1 MALAA
6 LVAMLAALVACA
18 ALLRPAAAGAATA
31 TQAAPPLL
39 DVAFGDDAAF
49 NISVAGENW
58 VGSAPIRAFAAGEWQ
73 KLTHTGTTRSS
84 GSDVLGEFSCV
95 NVSWVTGGGL
105 VLHTSLKTY
114 AGLDMSIFVQHVP
127 GGATGTNASNPVL
140 PGGLRV
146 MDPGNYDPVVAFPA
160 LSGGQLEQLG
170 FVTWQSRMINVELGV
185 NVTQVRSLLSN
196 ERASAP
202 LFSCCNVPCV
212 AVPSL
217 SWQSIV
223 FRACESKKLPPF
235 LRRAGASGRQRAA
248 DHGPR
253 PSRSLHQRPRGAVR
267 RRFQQPGGAGTRC
280 FSAVFI
286 KITIICQDWLGTHM
300 RKSCSPRAFLQVAPM
315 DNFKSAVHH
324 VQQRGGGGGGAAAAV
339 WETGISSEVTELPA
353 GFEHR
358 TMLVAGKGITATM
371 DAWGTALR
379 KAYGTN
385 HSAVFDRNIEYLSY
399 WTDNGAYYSVRKA
412 CVFAPVYTQKIFL
425 PSQARDKQKET

>member
-1 MALAA
+1 MDPDHRWTTHGGARARRRAIAARMALAA

-31 TQAAPPLL
+31 TQAAPPPPLL

-114 AGLDMSIFVQHVP
+114 AGLDMSIFVQQMP

-196 ERASAP
+196 ERA
-202 LFSCCNVPCV
+202 LPCFPAAMFRV
-212 AVPSL
+212 WL
-217 SWQSIV
+217 
-223 FRACESKKLPPF
+223 FRACLGKASCF
-235 LRRAGASGRQRAA
+235 VHASRRSC
-248 DHGPR
+248 
-253 PSRSLHQRPRGAVR
+253 
-267 RRFQQPGGAGTRC
+267 RRFYAVQGPPGDNEPLITGRGLQGLSTSGPVVLFDDDFNSLVVRERAVLAP
-280 FSAVFI
+280 FS
-286 KITIICQDWLGTHM
+286 
-300 RKSCSPRAFLQVAPM
+300 
-315 DNFKSAVHH
+315 
-324 VQQRGGGGGGAAAAV
+324 
-339 WETGISSEVTELPA
+339 
-353 GFEHR
+353 
-358 TMLVAGKGITATM
+358 
-371 DAWGTALR
+371 
-379 KAYGTN
+379 
-385 HSAVFDRNIEYLSY
+385 
-399 WTDNGAYYSVRKA
+399 
-412 CVFAPVYTQKIFL
+412 
-425 PSQARDKQKET
+425 